1 MKVKANRVGHQEDDG
16 TELTEERYHCGRA
29 ESTKMASSKE
39 IPSDGGDPVK
49 LKITLRTQC
58 PSQMQE
64 DFVHVGNEK
73 VQEEYLIREIKM
85 YKEKHAALLEDI
97 SKLELKKNEA
107 EVLAQKFHDRAEKE
121 EKKLMTNEQ
130 TLFDLDQKF
139 QEKVRSLREQNQ
151 QLKAEEQSV
160 KDKVIYLENETENLE
175 AICSSEVEGKI
186 VFKGKVSN
194 NISSKCG
201 INVKHQIRYPVKG
214 GTALIVF
221 EEPSV
226 AARLIQKK
234 HLKVE
239 FEEFEDFYMKVQ
251 AEPVELMVLDDISMD
266 ISRSPRK
273 ILVSNLP
280 ASKSKEN
287 LLDKI
292 ELFFTKTKNGGGEVD
307 GREFLDDSRSVI
319 LTFVDE
325 GVAPQLVEKKKF
337 DVPFG
342 DEETHQVFVSPS
354 LEGDM
359 TRYVMKN
366 LLCNRTVLIT
376 GIPDITDEETLRD
389 LLELHFRKTK
399 NDGGEVV
406 ELLYCPE
413 GKNAVA
419 LFEDDE
425 DNFSQKE

>member
-85 YKEKHAALLEDI
+85 YK
-97 SKLELKKNEA
+97 
-107 EVLAQKFHDRAEKE
+107 
-121 EKKLMTNEQ
+121 
-130 TLFDLDQKF
+130 
-139 QEKVRSLREQNQ
+139 EKVRSLREQNQ